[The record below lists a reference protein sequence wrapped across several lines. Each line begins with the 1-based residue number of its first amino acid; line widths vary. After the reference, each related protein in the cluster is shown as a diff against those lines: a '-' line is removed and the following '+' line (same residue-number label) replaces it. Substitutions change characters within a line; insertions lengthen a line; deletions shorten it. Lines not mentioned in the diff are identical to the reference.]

1 MSNPL
6 APNEPLVSTPSS
18 TSLSDTSL
26 EFTTNTDRLTKLE
39 QEVNLLQKR
48 MLVLADAVQAI
59 VNRLTLSN
67 IETNKNLDQ
76 TQDLLVKEIMTTARR
91 YQDLDMAVS
100 KITVKVNQ

>member
-6 APNEPLVSTPSS
+6 APNEPLVPTPSS